1 MQGVMWN
8 TEGGEVKNWATQRN
22 LNYQAQLNWAR
33 SFGKHNVT
41 LMGLFSRQETAT
53 GSEIPHYREDWAFRT
68 TYNWAD
74 RYFIEYNGA
83 YNGSEKF
90 SKENRFAFFN
100 SGAIGWMVSEEP
112 FMKFLKER
120 RILDMLKIRASYG
133 EIGDDNVKTRWL
145 YMNQWAYGG
154 TSSLDVDRG
163 ESPYTWYRESAVG
176 NSDVHWEKVKKLNFG
191 IDYSFWMVC
200 LQVAWKSFVI
210 NVLIF
215 WWVEAI
221 GLFLLIL
228 VLQQLLLT

>member
-1 MQGVMWN
+1 MLPLWDCSV
-8 TEGGEVKNWATQRN
+8 VKKR
-22 LNYQAQLNWAR
+22 L
-33 SFGKHNVT
+33 
-41 LMGLFSRQETAT
+41 QE
-53 GSEIPHYREDWAFRT
+53 SEIPHYREDWAFRT

-163 ESPYTWYRESAVG
+163 EAYTWYRESAVG

-191 IDYSFWMVC
+191 V
-200 LQVAWKSFVI
+200 
-210 NVLIF
+210 
-215 WWVEAI
+215 
-221 GLFLLIL
+221 
-228 VLQQLLLT
+228 